1 MKIINVTILLFTIHI
16 LLIFGYNLDTKNPL
30 ILKYKNSSY
39 FGYSIILDKSVMI
52 IGAPKDNY
60 SVVGGSSVRPV
71 EPGAVWKYVL
81 KTGEWQQFTP
91 GVTDDTGFIKDRSLT
106 TLIMKKNG
114 WFGASIAIQ
123 DDNDVLTVC
132 APRTSI
138 SLIVTILR
146 EQYKSNTMHGMCYTG
161 KISTGELQIE
171 DPNLSSYD
179 FSVSLWFHPLR
190 GFSVHYP
197 SSLPSQ
203 DKNDNRMIMGSP
215 KHGFVGSVRIDN
227 QSNSVFLSYT
237 DDVTQFG
244 YAVSSGRFF
253 DKNKLL
259 YVGGGPGKNVVGQVA
274 IIDPSVD
281 PAIIISRLNGNN
293 MGEYFGASLAVCDMN
308 HDGLDDLIIGAP
320 YWGNDNGRVY
330 IYLGDAKGFS
340 KSNIVLDGLLDDGL
354 FGYAVTCGD
363 LDADG
368 FDDLIVGAP
377 YGGDG
382 MVYIYNGDSIISQEI
397 EKNVQKVS
405 VNSRIKT
412 FGFSLSKPVDIDE
425 NGFPDLAVGAYKSG
439 HAIILK
445 SRPVIKTHFHV
456 STVPISLSQ
465 NSTNFLVKICVQH
478 TERGLS
484 RIQSFDL
491 TLNVDKQ
498 FKRVNKS
505 QIVLEYIPNWNMSI
519 ITEVCLNTTF
529 YILENF
535 EKNFFDP
542 IDILVTHTF
551 SRMKRLKNN
560 ETVEC
565 ELCPIESKGVSSKIR
580 QLALPFDLNCGSDK
594 ICTAILKLHAN
605 FDRNQSA
612 WIIGS
617 EDITYEVFI
626 SNHGEPAYSTEI
638 IVELPRG
645 IYLRSYLPSCD
656 KYGDDSGILKIKC
669 HVDEPLIINDTKKI
683 AFILDMSRLND
694 GDLNGTYLN
703 FIVSVKARS
712 LNNGTYNIST
722 PLLLLSHI
730 VTVIEG
736 TAKDEKYHYFL
747 NDEATSN
754 INFQHS
760 YEVLKSGA
768 TPINKAT
775 LNVDVPTKFGD
786 LEIII
791 LTEVPNVRISGTT
804 YECSVINI
812 PGLDKED
819 IIPINLEN
827 FTKEHLRMT
836 RNIKE
841 LPQKISSIYKTEL
854 ENVTDYQVIN
864 LNCSSHNNISCGK
877 IICDI
882 PLLQNKKD
890 SVVLQLKFSVDLKL
904 LMDNIK
910 YEEKKYIVSF
920 TTQAW
925 IEIIKPSLGPRKIAK
940 VSTKFRQIEKL
951 NRMYMW
957 IIVGSVLLGLLVLFI
972 IIIILWAMG
981 FFRRDKKNVMESLKT
996 NENTA
1001 NLAESKD
1008 TKL

>member
-1 MKIINVTILLFTIHI
+1 M
-16 LLIFGYNLDTKNPL
+16 KNPL
-30 ILKYKNSSY
+30 ILKYQSSSY
-39 FGYSIILDKSVMI
+39 FGYSIILEKSVMI

-60 SVVGGSSVRPV
+60 SVVGGSFVRPN
-71 EPGAVWKYVL
+71 EPGAVWKYVI

-91 GVTDDTGFIKDRSLT
+91 GVIDDTGFIKDRSLT

-114 WFGASIAIQ
+114 WFGAAIAIQ
-123 DDNDVLTVC
+123 DNNDVLTVC

-138 SLIVTILR
+138 SLIVTILG
-146 EQYKSNTMHGMCYTG
+146 EQYKSNTMHGICYTG

-179 FSVSLWFHPLR
+179 FSMSLWFHPLR

-197 SSLPSQ
+197 SSSPNQ
-203 DKNDNRMIMGSP
+203 AKNDNRMIMGSP
-215 KHGFVGSVRIDN
+215 KHGFVGSVRIEN
-227 QSNSVFLSYT
+227 QSNSVFLSYI

-259 YVGGGPGKNVVGQVA
+259 YVGGGPGSHIMGQVA
-274 IIDPSVD
+274 IMDPSVD
-281 PAIIISRLNGNN
+281 PATIISRLNGNN
-293 MGEYFGASLAVCDMN
+293 MGEYFGASLAACDMN
-308 HDGLDDLIIGAP
+308 HDELDDLIIGAP

-340 KSNIVLDGLLDDGL
+340 NASIVLDGPLDDGL

-382 MVYIYNGDSIISQEI
+382 MVYIYNGDSNISQEI

-405 VNSRIKT
+405 MNSRIKT

-445 SRPVIKTHFHV
+445 SRPVIKTNFYV
-456 STVPISLSQ
+456 STIPTSLPQ

-478 TERGLS
+478 TERCLS
-484 RIQSFDL
+484 KIQSFDL

-505 QIVLEYIPNWNMSI
+505 QIVLEYIPNWNMSNA
-519 ITEVCLNTTF
+519 TEVCLNTTL
-529 YILENF
+529 YILENV
-535 EKNFFDP
+535 EKNFFNP
-542 IDILVTHTF
+542 VDIVVTHTF
-551 SRMKRLKNN
+551 SRKQRLKNN
-560 ETVEC
+560 ETAEC
-565 ELCPIESKGVSSKIR
+565 ALCPIESKGVSSKVH

-594 ICTAILKLHAN
+594 ICTAIIKLHAN

-645 IYLRSYLPSCD
+645 ISLRSYLPSCN
-656 KYGDDSGILKIKC
+656 KYGDTNEILKIKC
-669 HVDEPLIINDTKKI
+669 DVDEPLIINDTKKI
-683 AFILDMSRLND
+683 VFVLDMSQLND

-703 FIVSVKARS
+703 FIVSAKTRS
-712 LNNGTYNIST
+712 LNNGTHNIST

-730 VTVIEG
+730 VTVIDG
-736 TAKDEKYHYFL
+736 NAKDEKYHYIL

-791 LTEVPNVRISGTT
+791 LTEVPNIRISGTT

-812 PGLDKED
+812 PGLNKEED

-827 FTKEHLRMT
+827 FTNEQLRMT

-841 LPQKISSIYKTEL
+841 LPQKISSIKKIEL

-864 LNCSSHNNISCGK
+864 LNCSLHNNISCGK

-904 LMDNIK
+904 LMNNRK
-910 YEEKKYIVSF
+910 YEDKKYIVKF

-925 IEIIKPSLGPRKIAK
+925 IEIIKPSLGPRKMAK

-957 IIVGSVLLGLLVLFI
+957 IIVGSVLLGLLVLFV

-981 FFRRDKKNVMESLKT
+981 FFRRDKKDAMESLKT
-996 NENTA
+996 DEKPA
-1001 NLAESKD
+1001 NLTELKD